1 MLAPAPGARVRAPTG
16 RAAAD
21 FDTHPR
27 RLLQVRG
34 RGPAKP
40 ARGAKSRQIERCGA
54 PSDFCVPRSREILAF
69 PPRPT
74 RGAGHRPPRR
84 ARARGASC
92 HRPTTRGSQ
101 GEAGEGGYSWPASE
115 GQRRGERRMR
125 GPVFA
130 VAVGALFA
138 RGRAT
143 AAISAMAIGALMWL
157 GIAALGLSAGWGAP
171 AVGIGWLFGLL
182 GEVAVLEL
190 ALRREF
196 GAGAVRALVAPALA
210 AAASAASALGIV
222 AMTSLQSWLAA
233 LVSVLIGLA
242 LYLRAAAWLQPGEL
256 RTLRHHIRIRLRPG
270 VAHEG

>member
-1 MLAPAPGARVRAPTG
+1 
-16 RAAAD
+16 
-21 FDTHPR
+21 
-27 RLLQVRG
+27 
-34 RGPAKP
+34 
-40 ARGAKSRQIERCGA
+40 
-54 PSDFCVPRSREILAF
+54 
-69 PPRPT
+69 
-74 RGAGHRPPRR
+74 
-84 ARARGASC
+84 
-92 HRPTTRGSQ
+92 
-101 GEAGEGGYSWPASE
+101 
-115 GQRRGERRMR
+115 MR